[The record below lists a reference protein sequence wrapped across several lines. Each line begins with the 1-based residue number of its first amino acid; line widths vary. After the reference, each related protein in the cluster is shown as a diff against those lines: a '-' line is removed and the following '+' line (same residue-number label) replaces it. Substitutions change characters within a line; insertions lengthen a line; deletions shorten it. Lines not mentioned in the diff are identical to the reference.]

1 LKNYPLLYI
10 EYSKSIGLAPS
21 STQRSPHNLYLETAA
36 ETGTVGLVA
45 FILIIVVTFATV
57 KSARDRFWRA
67 EMYDYAN
74 MVTGLGVALVGYLV
88 AAIFIHA
95 AFPRFFYLL
104 IGIGLALDA
113 IAKNEISEQRDLSYL
128 HAKVRE

>member
-1 LKNYPLLYI
+1 MF
-10 EYSKSIGLAPS
+10 
-21 STQRSPHNLYLETAA
+21 
-36 ETGTVGLVA
+36 A
-45 FILIIVVTFATV
+45 FAIMIVVTFVTI
-57 KSARDRFWRA
+57 KSARDRFRRA

-74 MVTGLGVALVGYLV
+74 MVTGFGVALIGYLV

-113 IAKNEISEQRDLSYL
+113 LAKNAIAEQDARTLILVKASE
-128 HAKVRE
+128 